1 MSENLANGVLA
12 LAIVGW
18 TAAFFAI
25 SLWWSER
32 RIRIFVHNYTT
43 FGGTPME
50 KAKIFREPDAED
62 QLEAAID
69 RIEGIAG
76 TKVARQPTA
85 EDTKFT
91 ADTLQNGIDWLLH
104 EAKESGRQLSVEEA
118 TEEAERML
126 NAEGTEM

>member
-25 SLWWSER
+25 SLWWGER
-32 RIRIFVHNYTT
+32 RMRIFVQNYTT
-43 FGGTPME
+43 FGGTPIK
-50 KAKIFREPDAED
+50 KARIFREPDAED
-62 QLEAAID
+62 VLEEAID
-69 RIEGIAG
+69 RIEGIAN
-76 TKVARQPTA
+76 TKISRQPTA
-85 EDTKFT
+85 ADAKFT
-91 ADTLQNGIDWLLH
+91 ADTLQNGIDWLMH

-118 TEEAERML
+118 TQEAELML

>member
-18 TAAFFAI
+18 AAAFFAI

-43 FGGTPME
+43 FGGTPMK
-50 KAKIFREPDAED
+50 KARVFREPDAED
-62 QLEAAID
+62 VIEEAID

-76 TKVARQPTA
+76 TKVGRQPTA
-85 EDTKFT
+85 EDAKFT
-91 ADTLQNGIDWLLH
+91 QETLQNGIDWLLH
-104 EAKESGRQLSVEEA
+104 EAQESGRALSVEEA